1 MMDQTHSTRLPLT
14 QLTSILAL
22 RTTKILALA
31 TTAVIHALI
40 TLNNIFDFQS
50 NYVFT
55 QHVLSMD
62 TTFQPGSLGWRAIT
76 TPGVQRLFYFVII
89 AWEALIAIFCAIGTV
104 RCATRIKLGIV
115 EFNEAKNWAFV
126 GLALGIGLWMF
137 AFLTIAG
144 EWFVMWQS
152 TAWNGQ
158 SAALRMFVL
167 IAVTLIL
174 LAQSERDYE

>member
-1 MMDQTHSTRLPLT
+1 MP

-22 RTTKILALA
+22 RATKILALA
-31 TTAVIHALI
+31 TTAFIHALI
-40 TLNNIFDFQS
+40 VLNNIFDFQS

-62 TTFQPGSLGWRAIT
+62 TTFQPSSLGWRAIT
-76 TPGVQRLFYFVII
+76 SPGIQRVFYFII
-89 AWEALIAIFCAIGTV
+89 IGWEALIAVFCAIGTV
-104 RCATRIKLGIV
+104 KCARRIKLGTV
-115 EFNEAKNWAFV
+115 EFNEAKSWAFL

-152 TAWNGQ
+152 TIWNGQ
-158 SAALRMFVL
+158 APALRMFILVG
-167 IAVTLIL
+167 VTLIL
-174 LAQSERDYE
+174 LAQSERDY